1 MKSLSA
7 ARAKA
12 LRNAFDG
19 LLADADAGRFL
30 QRDPVVFVRR
40 YAEPKDREIA
50 GAVASALAFG
60 KVDLFFPVLT
70 KLFAEADARGGPHT
84 YATSFTK
91 KDAKRLAPLYY
102 RWNRGNDFALWF
114 ATLGRAVREYGS
126 LAALFTLPLRRFAPP
141 PPPMEGDE
149 EKASTSSSEGQ
160 GEARLEHAITALE
173 AIAAKEA
180 QRLGLE
186 VTRSFKTFLARPS
199 SGSACKRWNMFLR
212 WMVRPDDGIDLG
224 VWSLPA
230 SSLVLP
236 LDTHTHRISQYV
248 GLTTRKQA
256 NWRTAVEITAA
267 LRQLDAVDP
276 VRFDFALAHLGISG
290 GCRRRYRAEICS
302 TCALLPVCRFAQLR
316 TPP

>member
-7 ARAKA
+7 ARARA
-12 LRNAFDG
+12 LRAAFDG
-19 LLADADAGRFL
+19 LLADADTGRFL

-40 YAEPKDREIA
+40 YSESRDREIA
-50 GAVASALAFG
+50 AAVASALAFG

-70 KLFAEADARGGPHT
+70 KLFAEADARGGPHA
-84 YATSFTK
+84 YATSFAK

-114 ATLGRAVREYGS
+114 ATLGRAVKQYGS
-126 LAALFTLPLRRFAPP
+126 IQALFELHPLRPFGAPP
-141 PPPMEGDE
+141 PPEAGE
-149 EKASTSSSEGQ
+149 EMNERLERAVTTLEALSQK
-160 GEARLEHAITALE
+160 EAR
-173 AIAAKEA
+173 
-180 QRLGLE
+180 RLGLQ
-186 VTRSFKTFLARPS
+186 VTRSFKTFLPRPS

-212 WMVRPDDGIDLG
+212 WMVRADDGIDLG

-248 GLTTRKQA
+248 GLTARKQA

-267 LRQLDAVDP
+267 LRQLDPDDP

-302 TCALLPVCRFAQLR
+302 TCALLPVCRFAQLG

>member
-1 MKSLSA
+1 M
-7 ARAKA
+7 
-12 LRNAFDG
+12 
-19 LLADADAGRFL
+19 
-30 QRDPVVFVRR
+30 
-40 YAEPKDREIA
+40 
-50 GAVASALAFG
+50 
-60 KVDLFFPVLT
+60 
-70 KLFAEADARGGPHT
+70 
-84 YATSFTK
+84 
-91 KDAKRLAPLYY
+91 DAKRLAPFYY

-114 ATLGRAVREYGS
+114 ATLGRAVREHGS
-126 LAALFTLPLRRFAPP
+126 LAALF
-141 PPPMEGDE
+141 EGP
-149 EKASTSSSEGQ
+149 AM
-160 GEARLEHAITALE
+160 EARLEQAVTTLAALSE
-173 AIAAKEA
+173 KEA
-180 QRLGLE
+180 QRLGLA
-186 VTRSFKTFLARPS
+186 VTRSFKTFLPKPS

-248 GLTTRKQA
+248 GLTARKQA

-267 LRQLDAVDP
+267 LRQLDADDP

>member
-7 ARAKA
+7 ARARG
-12 LRNAFDG
+12 LRDAFHG
-19 LLADADAGRFL
+19 LLADADAQRFL
-30 QRDPVVFVRR
+30 ARDPVVFVRR
-40 YAEPKDREIA
+40 YAEPKDQEIA

-60 KVDLFFPVLT
+60 KVDLFFPVLS
-70 KLFAEADARGGPHT
+70 KLFAEADARGGPHA

-114 ATLGRAVREYGS
+114 ATLGRAVREHGS
-126 LAALFTLPLRRFAPP
+126 IGALF
-141 PPPMEGDE
+141 EGAE
-149 EKASTSSSEGQ
+149 MSG
-160 GEARLEHAITALE
+160 ALE
-173 AIAAKEA
+173 RAVTLLEA
-180 QRLGLE
+180 LAHEEAERLGLQ
-186 VTRSFKTFLARPS
+186 VTRSFKTFLPKPS

-212 WMVRPDDGIDLG
+212 WMVRADDGIDLG
-224 VWSLPA
+224 IWPLPA

-267 LRQLDAVDP
+267 LRQLDADDP